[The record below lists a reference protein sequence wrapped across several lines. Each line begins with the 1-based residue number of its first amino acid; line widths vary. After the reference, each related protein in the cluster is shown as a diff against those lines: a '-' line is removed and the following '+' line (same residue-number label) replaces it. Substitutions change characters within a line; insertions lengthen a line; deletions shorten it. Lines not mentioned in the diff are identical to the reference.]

1 MMENEDQIQEPERRN
16 EPAAISKEDMQQAI
30 SLAVEQA
37 VKQTREVME
46 KEFQR
51 KTLETETDS
60 GKEDDYASLVEDLK

>member
-1 MMENEDQIQEPERRN
+1 MMENEDQIQEPERRT